1 MGVCLGF
8 RVYRGWMDEFDM
20 ILGRS
25 YLTLEKV
32 VSQSVPRKFL
42 SMVDQDPSD
51 SQPNQ
56 LHVQIFH
63 FYYINLG
70 NIP

>member
-42 SMVDQDPSD
+42 SMVS
-51 SQPNQ
+51 S
-56 LHVQIFH
+56 
-63 FYYINLG
+63 
-70 NIP
+70 

>member
-8 RVYRGWMDEFDM
+8 RIYRGWMDEFD
-20 ILGRS
+20 INLGRL
-25 YLTLEKV
+25 YLTLEKI
-32 VSQSVPRKFL
+32 VSQSVSRKFL

-56 LHVQIFH
+56 LHVQIFQ
-63 FYYINLG
+63 FYYISLRY
-70 NIP
+70 IP